1 MNVSGLKTFCVNDNQ
16 YSVEDLPPAQA
27 LSFGLKAATVLGPIL
42 GKLCAI
48 ADSKD
53 VSTNQQ
59 VLEVLGESIGKLDD
73 AKLKELCDTALSHCF
88 TPENKSLAD
97 TGEYDRWFST
107 HKSDLLVVAIR
118 AVFLLSKDFFPKG
131 LHI

>member
-1 MNVSGLKTFCVNDNQ
+1 MNVNGIKTFCVNDHT

-59 VLEVLGESIGKLDD
+59 ILEVLGESLGKLDD

-88 TPENKSLAD
+88 TPENKPLSD
-97 TGEYDRWFST
+97 TGEYDRWFSLN
-107 HKSDLLVVAIR
+107 KGDLLVVAIR
-118 AVFLLSKDFFPKG
+118 AVFMLSKDFFPKG

>member
-1 MNVSGLKTFCVNDNQ
+1 MNVNGIKTFCVNDNT

-42 GKLCAI
+42 GKLCVI

-59 VLEVLGESIGKLDD
+59 VLEVLGESLGQLDD
-73 AKLKELCDTALSHCF
+73 VKLKELCDTALSHCF
-88 TPENKSLAD
+88 TPENKPLAD
-97 TGEYDRWFST
+97 TGEYDRWFSM
-107 HKSDLLVVAIR
+107 HKGDLLIVAIR
-118 AVFLLSKDFFPKG
+118 AVFMLSKDFFPKG